1 LELVGT
7 AIAVVQDVTA
17 TTEVPM
23 YFLFVL
29 AISNVT
35 TWQAAL
41 TTERAEAVIPSD
53 VTLKHVERGELEWFV
68 RANQSLN
75 FDDAVGGALR
85 DGDSSAVLLAC
96 HVKNWNLD
104 VNTWAAHEKVAAA
117 LDCDGAR
124 ECSMLAVDVRDFREA
139 CLDLA
144 VDRWRK
150 ADPAGLTAS
159 R

>member
-1 LELVGT
+1 
-7 AIAVVQDVTA
+7 
-17 TTEVPM
+17 M

-41 TTERAEAVIPSD
+41 NTERAEAVIPSD
-53 VTLKHVERGELEWFV
+53 VALKHVERGELEWFV

-75 FDDAVGGALR
+75 FDETVQVALR
-85 DGDSSAVLLAC
+85 DDDRSAVLLAC

-104 VNTWAAHEKVAAA
+104 SDIWAAHEKVAAA

-144 VDRWRK
+144 VERWRK